1 MADSKTIDVFQR
13 VEDKYRISRREAR
26 EILNEMKGYIKKDQY
41 FQYTVHNIYYDSPD
55 SQMIISSLNSDRFK
69 EKLRLRCYE
78 QPSDDTLC
86 FLETKKKFGDI
97 VYKKRI
103 ALNHKEAMA
112 YLNEGIMHH
121 VDNNTADEIDY
132 LINYYSCV
140 PKTLILYDR
149 TCFSAVNE
157 ADVRVTFDANIRYRN
172 DDINLTERGDE
183 KLLAGN
189 DVIMEIKA
197 MNRYP
202 MWLVR
207 ILSERKLYKHSFSK
221 YGMIYRQNY
230 QDMTVTGTPVMD
242 RYMNEKENRVCS
254 VQY

>member
-1 MADSKTIDVFQR
+1 MSETKHIDVFQR
-13 VEDKYRISRREAR
+13 VEDKYRMSRKEAM
-26 EILNEMKGYIKKDQY
+26 EILEEMKGYIKKDEY

-55 SQMIISSLNSDRFK
+55 SRMIIESLNSPRFK

-78 QPSDDTLC
+78 QPGDDTLC

-112 YLNEGIMHH
+112 YLNEGVMHH
-121 VDNNTADEIDY
+121 VKNNTADEIDY
-132 LINYYSCV
+132 LLNYYSCQ

-149 TCFSAVNE
+149 TCFSSINE
-157 ADVRVTFDANIRYRN
+157 ADVRVTFDCNIRYRN
-172 DDINLTERGDE
+172 DDISLTERGDE
-183 KLLAGN
+183 TQLIGD
-189 DVIMEIKA
+189 DVVMEIKA

-202 MWLVR
+202 MWLVQ
-207 ILSERKLYKHSFSK
+207 ILSRRKLYKHSFSK

-230 QDMTVTGTPVMD
+230 KDMTVTGTPVID